1 MIRHPDDRQW
11 RELLWRRRRTLAL
24 GAGGLVTLAV
34 TACGPTSPATP
45 TGDSSKPA
53 APGGTGG
60 TGTTL
65 QVKSFKE
72 APQLAQL
79 VKDGKLPP
87 VDQRLPKEP
96 VVVTPWE
103 RVGQYGGQWRMATTG
118 RADNALFT
126 RTINYEGL
134 VRWTPDWKGTMADVA
149 TKWEVNGDA
158 TEFTF
163 TIREGL
169 RWSDGKPV
177 VPDDFVFW
185 LEDIQKDSELTPVF
199 PSWLVTDG
207 KRPTITKVG
216 ENAFKY
222 QFAAPNGLMFQQLA
236 QPSRFIAAPSHYLKQ
251 WHKKYST
258 EAGIAAGIGQRKQLI
273 EEEMK
278 RRGLSGDYAT
288 FFTIMNDFTFNPD
301 LPVITAW
308 KVTRGVGEGQRV
320 VFDRNPYYWKVDTE
334 GNQLPYIDQVVA
346 EQHEKADTMVLRALN
361 GEIDMQDRH
370 IASNANKAVFVDGQ
384 QKGSY
389 KLFETVPSGMNTA
402 ILALNL
408 THKDPEMRKIFQDKR
423 FRIGLSHAINRKE
436 AIDLIYVGQG
446 TPAQPGPLKQSP
458 FYSEKLS
465 TQYLDYDP
473 AKANG
478 LLDEMGL
485 TKKDGRGMR
494 LRFDG
499 KPLFIAFEVVA
510 DQQERIDYLQLVKKY
525 WAAVGVD
532 MELKAEDRS
541 IFYTRKQANDHDAG
555 IWGGD
560 GGLEVILEPRWYFP
574 FSDESIYG
582 EAWQLWYRSS
592 GAQGEEPPEAPK
604 KQMELYRRLLATGDE
619 TSQTNLMKQIIE
631 IAAEEFYAIGLATS
645 VNGYGIQRNDFFNVP
660 KTMIGSWLYP
670 NPGPL
675 NPAQFFTTRK

>member
-1 MIRHPDDRQW
+1 VRQTHPRDPLS
-11 RELLWRRRRTLAL
+11 ELLWRRRSALAL
-24 GAGGLVTLAV
+24 GAGGLVTATLAS
-34 TACGPTSPATP
+34 CGPTAPAATP
-45 TGDSSKPA
+45 GDSAKPA
-53 APGGTGG
+53 APSGAVPAVQPKGY
-60 TGTTL
+60 
-65 QVKSFKE
+65 KE

-96 VVVTPWE
+96 VVIKPWE

-134 VRWTPDWKGTMADVA
+134 VRWDPEWKTTIADVA
-149 TKWEVNGDA
+149 TKWDVNGDA

-163 TIREGL
+163 TLREGI

-177 VPDDFVFW
+177 VPEDFIFW

-199 PSWLVTDG
+199 PSWLVTAG
-207 KRPTITKVG
+207 QRPTVEKVG
-216 ENAFKY
+216 ENAIKY
-222 QFAAPNGLMFQQLA
+222 KFAAPNGLMLQQLA
-236 QPSRFIAAPSHYLKQ
+236 LPSRFPAAPSHYLKQ

-258 EAGIAAGIGQRKQLI
+258 EAGIAAGMGQKKQLI

-278 RRGLSGDYAT
+278 RRGLQGDYAT
-288 FFTIMNDFTFNPD
+288 FFTVMNDFTFNPD

-308 KVTRGVGEGQRV
+308 RVTRGVGEGQRV
-320 VFDRNPYYWKVDTE
+320 VFERNPYYWKVDTD
-334 GNQLPYIDQVVA
+334 GNQLPYLDQVVA
-346 EQHEKADTMVLRALN
+346 EHHERTDTMVLRALN

-370 IASNANKAVFVDGQ
+370 IATNANKSVFVDGQ

-389 KLFETVPSGMNTA
+389 KLFETIPSGMNSA

-408 THKDPEMRKIFQDKR
+408 THKDPELRRVFQDKR
-423 FRIGLSHAINRKE
+423 FRVALSHAINRKE

-446 TPAQPGPLKQSP
+446 TPSQPGPLKQSP
-458 FYSEKLS
+458 FYNERLS
-465 TQYLDYDP
+465 TQYLEYDP

-485 TKKDGRGMR
+485 TRKDGRGMR

-499 KPLFIAFEVVA
+499 QPLFIAFEVTA

-525 WAAVGVD
+525 WGAVGVD
-532 MELKAEDRS
+532 METKAEDRS
-541 IFYTRKQANDHDAG
+541 IFYTRKAANDHDAG

-574 FSDESIYG
+574 YSDESIYG

-592 GAQGEEPPEAPK
+592 GAQGEEPPEPTR
-604 KQMELYRRLLATGDE
+604 KQMELYRQLTATGNE
-619 TSQTNLMKQIIE
+619 TVQTNLMKQILE
-631 IAAEEFYAIGLATS
+631 IAADQFYAIGLATS
-645 VNGYGIQRNDFFNVP
+645 VNGYGIQRSDFFNVP

-675 NPAQFFTTRK
+675 NPAQFFTTRR